1 MKRFGLIICLLI
13 GLGLCGQAQELY
25 VSCFETLPADES
37 ASHSRVKD
45 NEGKLAALIKVITT
59 DMSYSFDGGFIDV
72 IEVQEKD
79 NEIWLFVPSE
89 MKRISIQHPQ
99 FGTLKNYYYPE
110 SLEAGVTYKMVI
122 DYGVKPIVKPEPK
135 PEVKPEPKPEPK
147 PEVKPEPKPEPKPE
161 VKPEP
166 KPEPKP
172 EVKPEPKP
180 EPKPEVKP
188 DPKPNEI
195 EKDGPTTTTEGTS
208 RTKYAKRTFVLV
220 NGSMSIAPQFSAG
233 ITIGQVKS
241 FGWYVSAMTN
251 GSFGQEF
258 IGECDENGFVGE
270 DYPYYIGKTKK
281 ERLSITAGGVCRIA
295 KNTAIYAGLGYGK
308 RNVYYEVEDGTYFK
322 NQSVAHNG
330 ISIEAGLM
338 QQFGKFMFSGG
349 VTTIGFGYAE
359 FKVGIGVAF

>member
-37 ASHSRVKD
+37 ASHARVKD
-45 NEGKLAALIKVITT
+45 HEGKLAALIKVITT

-122 DYGVKPIVKPEPK
+122 DYGVKPIV
-135 PEVKPEPKPEPK
+135 
-147 PEVKPEPKPEPKPE
+147 
-161 VKPEP
+161 

-330 ISIEAGLM
+330 ICIEAGLM

-349 VTTIGFGYAE
+349 LTTIGFGYAE

>member
-13 GLGLCGQAQELY
+13 GFGLCGQAQELY

-147 PEVKPEPKPEPKPE
+147 PEVKPE
-161 VKPEP
+161 
-166 KPEPKP
+166 
-172 EVKPEPKP
+172 
-180 EPKPEVKP
+180 
-188 DPKPNEI
+188 PKPNEI

-349 VTTIGFGYAE
+349 LTTIGFGYAE